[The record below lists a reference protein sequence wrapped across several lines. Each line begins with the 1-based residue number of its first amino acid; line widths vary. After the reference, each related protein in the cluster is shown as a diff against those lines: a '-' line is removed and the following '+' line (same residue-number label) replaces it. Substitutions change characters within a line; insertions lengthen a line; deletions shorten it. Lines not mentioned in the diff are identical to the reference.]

1 MAKIKYFYNPHSLDF
16 EKVTTNV
23 RGVVLRV
30 FGFLS
35 ASIVAGII
43 LMLAAYAYIDSP
55 KERLLKRDIDNYKLQ
70 TRLLQKKMDELN
82 RKIADLEDKDANIYR
97 AIFEAEPMEFDS
109 SLLRQNNDEQYDRL
123 MAATESGKLLEVL
136 NEKMSTL
143 VARVEMQ
150 NRSFKQLA
158 VMASRKKDFLASIPA
173 IQPVANKNLRK
184 MASGFGYRLHP
195 IYKTYKM
202 HEGIDF
208 TAPTGTPIYATGN
221 GRIVTAGPDRGYG
234 NCVVIS
240 HGFGYQ
246 TLYGHMYRIKARPGQ
261 QVKRGELIGYV
272 GNTGL
277 SSGSHLHY
285 EVIRNGKKINPINY
299 FFNDLTEAEYQN
311 MRELAQRPAQSF
323 D

>member
-1 MAKIKYFYNPHSLDF
+1 MAKIKYFYNPNSLDF

-23 RGVVLRV
+23 RGVVIRV

-35 ASIVAGII
+35 ASIVAGLI
-43 LMLAAYAYIDSP
+43 LMLVAYNYIDSP
-55 KERLLKRDIDNYKLQ
+55 KERILKRQ
-70 TRLLQKKMDELN
+70 
-82 RKIADLEDKDANIYR
+82 LEDYRTQTKWINQKVNTLNDKLSDLQDKDRSIYR
-97 AIFEAEPMEFDS
+97 AIFEAEPMDIDS
-109 SLLRQNNDEQYDRL
+109 GVQYDANANYEIMMASNPTEQMQSLQARL
-123 MAATESGKLLEVL
+123 DNLLEMANL
-136 NEKMSTL
+136 
-143 VARVEMQ
+143 Q
-150 NRSFKQLA
+150 QRSFIQLEQL
-158 VMASRKKDFLASIPA
+158 ASRKKEFLASVPA
-173 IQPVANKNLRK
+173 IQPVSNKRLRK

-202 HEGIDF
+202 HEGVDF

-221 GRIVTAGPDRGYG
+221 GRVVSAGPDRGYG

-246 TLYGHMYRIKARPGQ
+246 TLYGHMYRIKARVGQ

-285 EVIRNGKKINPINY
+285 EVIKGGRKVNPINF
-299 FFNDLTEAEYQN
+299 FFNDLTEAEYQS